1 MSPKPQHDAWL
12 PVWLTFPGDEWERIS
27 PKDAGLNVSRWA
39 EFIGGRTVGAANWE
53 GERHNATE
61 FGCVLTRAGR
71 VLHIW
76 GDPEYM
82 AQSASLGKAFTWAA
96 FGLAVD
102 AGLVSPDDLV
112 LETWTGAGE
121 LSHEH
126 KRLDRGHHLSLKWR
140 HLLGLKDGYGHDGGF
155 PVTNGYYWRKR
166 SSGQMR
172 SQAGLAAP
180 EWADWTGDPSYD
192 NYSHVEPGT
201 QRTYSSG
208 GMWRLSQALTA
219 LWGDDLKKVLDDRL
233 FGPIGI
239 PAERWNWTPGKSVH
253 DDPAWYPEMPG
264 YGDFL
269 DPPYEIGGHPVR
281 GGGGW
286 AVMTPL
292 DLARFGH
299 LVATGGLWNGE
310 RVISDDWLRGH
321 HGGNASQ
328 VSGESRYYTA
338 MGRVA
343 TSGIDHL
350 GGPARDPAVPLELFI
365 REPSA

>member
-1 MSPKPQHDAWL
+1 MSDGGL
-12 PVWLTFPGDEWERIS
+12 PEWVAFPGDSWGTITPE
-27 PKDAGLNVSRWA
+27 DAGLDAGRWHEFLERA
-39 EFIGGRTVGAANWE
+39 EVGAADWE
-53 GERHNATE
+53 GERHGGND
-61 FGCVLTRAGR
+61 FGCVLTRAGY
-71 VLHIW
+71 VLHTW
-76 GDPEYM
+76 GDPLYL

-102 AGLVSPDDLV
+102 AGLVSPHDPV
-112 LETWTGAGE
+112 RETWTGAGE
-121 LSHEH
+121 LSHGH
-126 KRLDRGHHLSLKWR
+126 KRLDRGHHVGLEWR

-155 PVTNGYYWRKR
+155 PVTNGYYWRQR
-166 SSGQMR
+166 SSAQMR

-180 EWADWTGDPSYD
+180 EWAAWTGDPSYD

-201 QRTYSSG
+201 QRVYSSG

-219 LWGDDLKKVLDDRL
+219 LWGDDLKHVLDDRL
-233 FGPIGI
+233 FGGLGI
-239 PAERWNWTPGKSVH
+239 PADGWDWTPGRRVH
-253 DDPAWYPEMPG
+253 EDRDWYPEMPG

-286 AVMTPL
+286 AVMTPI

-299 LVATGGLWNGE
+299 LVATGGIWNGQ
-310 RVISDDWLRGH
+310 RVIGTDWLRGH

-328 VSGESRYYTA
+328 VSGEGVHFTA

-350 GGPARDPAVPLELFI
+350 GGPGRDPPVPLGLFI
-365 REPSA
+365 REPSVRPPR